1 VRGRRPRR
9 SRAEIVYEILHT
21 LATRGPQPPTRLSY
35 AARLPYDRFA
45 EILDWLV
52 EKGYV
57 AVREED
63 GRRMVA
69 ITRRGW
75 DAMRDLEAALEILKK
90 LGLA

>member
-1 VRGRRPRR
+1 MRRRPRR
-9 SRAEIVYEILHT
+9 SRAEIVYDILHA

-35 AARLPYDRFA
+35 AVRLPYDRFA
-45 EILDWLV
+45 ELLEWMV

-57 AVREED
+57 SVREED
-63 GRRMVA
+63 GRRLVF

-75 DAMRDLEAALEILKK
+75 DAMKDLEAALTILKK